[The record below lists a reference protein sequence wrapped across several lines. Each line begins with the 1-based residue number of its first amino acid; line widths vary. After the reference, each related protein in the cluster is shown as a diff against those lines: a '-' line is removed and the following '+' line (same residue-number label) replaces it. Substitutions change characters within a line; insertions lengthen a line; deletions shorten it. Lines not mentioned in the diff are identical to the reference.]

1 MRTYLQTIQ
10 LFQKTLLV
18 ISILMLI
25 ILPITLAFSPKSLSN
40 VFISDLY
47 LISHL
52 TVFFVMIIRPLADIF
67 IKVKAVRS
75 LVILRKGFGVISASI
90 IVSFIFSKIIIDPT
104 GYLGSFITAKYWSMQ
119 NLALFAHLADISG
132 IILLVTSNNFSK
144 RVLANKWKMIQ
155 KLAYVYFYASSIYVY
170 FISGKIEFIVS
181 IFLVTI
187 LVILA
192 STIKRRRLIS
202 KPNENVNKKNLS

>member
-104 GYLGSFITAKYWSMQ
+104 GYFCLLYTSDA
-119 NLALFAHLADISG
+119 AD
-132 IILLVTSNNFSK
+132 
-144 RVLANKWKMIQ
+144 
-155 KLAYVYFYASSIYVY
+155 
-170 FISGKIEFIVS
+170 E
-181 IFLVTI
+181 
-187 LVILA
+187 
-192 STIKRRRLIS
+192 
-202 KPNENVNKKNLS
+202 

>member
-1 MRTYLQTIQ
+1 
-10 LFQKTLLV
+10 
-18 ISILMLI
+18 
-25 ILPITLAFSPKSLSN
+25 
-40 VFISDLY
+40 
-47 LISHL
+47 
-52 TVFFVMIIRPLADIF
+52 
-67 IKVKAVRS
+67 
-75 LVILRKGFGVISASI
+75 
-90 IVSFIFSKIIIDPT
+90 
-104 GYLGSFITAKYWSMQ
+104 
-119 NLALFAHLADISG
+119 
-132 IILLVTSNNFSK
+132 
-144 RVLANKWKMIQ
+144 KMIQ